1 MPPHVGCTIGYGT
14 DMSKRPRKTTP
25 AKGAGRKT
33 AVESTAVPAMAA
45 PRRAAAS
52 ATVDRAGTAPAA
64 VADEVLPLI
73 PLRSTTVY
81 PTGVI
86 GVQIGI
92 PTTLELLAAHPQP
105 GLITVVLVAPGG
117 PDEPVDPRQL
127 EKIGVRARVADRL
140 NMPGGTVQLTL
151 QGIERVRVTDV
162 REHDGYLI
170 GTLHPVEEPPAEE
183 AEAQELIARILNAL
197 EVLSIEVE
205 RVPREIPRILRMN
218 LADPGRFADL
228 VASLANFSVIDKDA
242 IVQQLSVRDR
252 LVYAW
257 KELDLQLARIRQ
269 IADGEE
275 QQEAEPPVPVQD
287 QQTPAERAGE
297 LRQRIK
303 MLQSQLGDV
312 DPLEREVID
321 AMRRV
326 EVADMPAR
334 VAAAARTEVERLRSV
349 GGVGPEASEI
359 RSYVDW
365 LVHLPWRVTATAGPG
380 AIDLSS
386 VERALDDALLGL
398 DEQKDRLLDHLAVA
412 RLRGDLRGPI
422 PCIVG
427 PPDVGK
433 ASLVAALARGLGRPL
448 GRIELGGRGEAQ
460 LVGVRR
466 TRAGAQPGK
475 ITGVLRDLGVRDP
488 VIMLQEMDEIGLGKV
503 EGDPIEAME
512 EILDWDNRIGVVDRY
527 IDLPFDLSD
536 VLFVATAQD
545 FYRVPRD
552 LRELMVEIRIAGY
565 TPEEKVD
572 IARQKLLPR
581 LVAEHGLGDDIEFT
595 HEGLSFLAYG
605 YARDAGVAMMRRSLE
620 SLLRTRARARTAGDE
635 ERWVIDPARIEEILG
650 LPRYTPTAAES
661 APEVGVVT
669 GLAWTAAGG
678 ELMFI
683 EALRMPGSGRL
694 IITGMLGEVMRE
706 SVNAAY
712 SYVRS
717 RGEELRIT
725 EEDFR
730 ESDIHVH
737 FPVGAIPKDGP
748 SAGIAVTLA
757 IASTLSNRPVRH
769 DIAMTGEVTLR
780 GKVLEI
786 GGVKEKVLAAH
797 RAGIGAVILP
807 RGNERD
813 LRDVPEDVRSA
824 TSFHFVERMDEV
836 IELALFNGRARAR
849 RTQSRSAGTRGVRAA
864 RTKHD

>member
-1 MPPHVGCTIGYGT
+1 
-14 DMSKRPRKTTP
+14 MSTQRKRKTP
-25 AKGAGRKT
+25 QAQR
-33 AVESTAVPAMAA
+33 
-45 PRRAAAS
+45 
-52 ATVDRAGTAPAA
+52 
-64 VADEVLPLI
+64 LPLV

-81 PTGVI
+81 PLGVI

-92 PTTLELLAAHPQP
+92 PTTLELLAAHPEP
-105 GLITVVLVAPGG
+105 GLVVAVLAASGD
-117 PDEPVDPRQL
+117 PDDPIDPRSL
-127 EKIGVRARVADRL
+127 EKVAVRARVSDRL
-140 NMPGGTVQLTL
+140 NLPGGTVQLTL
-151 QGIERVRVTDV
+151 QGIERVHITEV
-162 REHDGYLI
+162 REQDGYFT
-170 GTLHPVEEPPAEE
+170 GAAETVQEPPPDEDA
-183 AEAQELIARILNAL
+183 AQELIARVLNAL
-197 EVLSIEVE
+197 EILAEEVE
-205 RVPREIPRILRMN
+205 RVPREVPRILRMN

-228 VASLANFSVIDKDA
+228 VATLANFSVVDKDA
-242 IVQQLSVRDR
+242 IVQRIDVADR
-252 LVYAW
+252 LQYALT
-257 KELDLQLARIRQ
+257 ELERQVARIRQ
-269 IADGEE
+269 ISEDEE
-275 QQEAEPPVPVQD
+275 TAEAVHEQEPPRPPP
-287 QQTPAERAGE
+287 TAAEQAGA
-297 LRQRIK
+297 LRQQIK
-303 MLQSQLGDV
+303 MLQLQLGEV

-321 AMRRV
+321 TMRRI

-349 GGVGPEASEI
+349 GGVGVEAGEI

-365 LVHLPWRVTATAGPG
+365 LVHLPWRRMDAPPPAE
-380 AIDLSS
+380 IDLDI
-386 VERALDDALLGL
+386 VKRALDDALLGL

-412 RLRGDLRGPI
+412 KLRGDLQGPI

-427 PPDVGK
+427 PPHVGK
-433 ASLVAALARGLGRPL
+433 SALAAALAQGLGRPL
-448 GRIELGGRGEAQ
+448 AQVELGGRGEAQ
-460 LVGVRR
+460 LVGTRR

-475 ITGVLRDLGVRDP
+475 LISALRDVGVRDA
-488 VIMLQEMDEIGLGKV
+488 VIMLREMDEIGLGKV

-512 EILDWDNRIGVVDRY
+512 EVLDWGNRTGFVDRF

-536 VLFVATAQD
+536 TIFVATAQD
-545 FYRVPRD
+545 FFRVPRD

-565 TPEEKVD
+565 TPEEKVA
-572 IARQKLLPR
+572 IARDKLLPR
-581 LVAEHGLGDDIEFT
+581 LLDEHGLRGGVEFT
-595 HEGLSFLAYG
+595 DAGLSFLAYG

-620 SLLRTRARARTAGDE
+620 TLLRTRARASTAGDDTL
-635 ERWVIDPARIEEILG
+635 WTMDPPRIEEILG
-650 LPRYTPTAAES
+650 LPRYTPTPAES
-661 APEVGVVT
+661 SPEVGVVT

-797 RAGIGAVILP
+797 RAGIRDVILP

-813 LRDVPEDVRSA
+813 LRDVPVDVRDGIR
-824 TSFHFVERMDEV
+824 FHFVERMDEV
-836 IELALFNGRARAR
+836 IQLALFNGTAGRAAGRGRAG
-849 RTQSRSAGTRGVRAA
+849 SARGARAA
-864 RTKHD
+864 RRKDD

>member
-1 MPPHVGCTIGYGT
+1 MTA
-14 DMSKRPRKTTP
+14 KRARKTRS
-25 AKGAGRKT
+25 G
-33 AVESTAVPAMAA
+33 EL
-45 PRRAAAS
+45 
-52 ATVDRAGTAPAA
+52 
-64 VADEVLPLI
+64 LPVI

-81 PTGVI
+81 PYGVI

-92 PTTLELLAAHPQP
+92 PSTLEMLSAHMESN
-105 GLITVVLVAPGG
+105 LIVAVVVAPGG
-117 PDEPVDPRQL
+117 PDDPIEVRAL
-127 EKIGVRARVADRL
+127 EKVGVRARVSDRL

-151 QGIERVRVTDV
+151 QGIERLQLEKVRMENAHFAASVRPLPDV
-162 REHDGYLI
+162 G
-170 GTLHPVEEPPAEE
+170 PAEDD
-183 AEAQELIARILNAL
+183 AQELIARILNAL
-197 EVLSIEVE
+197 EILSAEVE

-228 VASLANFSVIDKDA
+228 VATLANFSVDDKDA
-242 IVQQLSVRDR
+242 IVQRVDVGERLRYALHQLEH
-252 LVYAW
+252 
-257 KELDLQLARIRQ
+257 ELGKVRQ
-269 IADGEE
+269 IAADATSSEKEAAASE
-275 QQEAEPPVPVQD
+275 QPP
-287 QQTPAERAGE
+287 QTPADRAAE

-312 DPLEREVID
+312 DPLEREVIET
-321 AMRRV
+321 MRRI
-326 EVADMPAR
+326 ETADVPGR
-334 VAAAARTEVERLRSV
+334 IAAAARTEVERLRTA

-365 LVHLPWRVTATAGPG
+365 LIHVPWRRAATGGPA
-380 AIDLSS
+380 AIDLAAVESS
-386 VERALDDALLGL
+386 MDRALLGL

-412 RLRGDLRGPI
+412 KLRGDFRGAI

-433 ASLVAALARGLGRPL
+433 ASLVAALAHGLGRPL
-448 GRIELGGRGEAQ
+448 ARIELGGRGEAQ
-460 LVGVRR
+460 LVGTRR

-475 ITGVLRDLGVRDP
+475 IIGVLRDVGVRDP
-488 VIMLQEMDEIGLGKV
+488 LVLLQEMDEIGLGKV

-512 EILDWDNRIGVVDRY
+512 EILDWENRRSFVDRY
-527 IDLPFDLSD
+527 LDLPFDLSG
-536 VLFVATAQD
+536 VLFIATAQD

-565 TPEEKVD
+565 TPEEKVEL
-572 IARQKLLPR
+572 ARSHLLPR
-581 LVAEHGLGDDIEFT
+581 LVSDHGLGDDIRFT
-595 HEGLSFLAYG
+595 DRGLSFLAYG
-605 YARDAGVAMMRRSLE
+605 YARDAGVAMLRRSLE
-620 SLLRTRARARTAGDE
+620 TLLRTRARARTAGDDKQ
-635 ERWVIDPARIEEILG
+635 WVIDPARIEEILG
-650 LPRYTPTAAES
+650 LPRYTPTPAES

-694 IITGMLGEVMRE
+694 IITGMLGDVMRE

-717 RGEELRIT
+717 RGEPLRISET
-725 EEDFR
+725 DFR

-797 RAGIGAVILP
+797 RAGIRDVILP
-807 RGNERD
+807 VGNERD
-813 LRDVPEDVRSA
+813 LRDVPKDVRE
-824 TSFHFVERMDEV
+824 TIRFHFVSRMDEV
-836 IELALFNGRARAR
+836 IELALHTGKSSASAAARAA
-849 RTQSRSAGTRGVRAA
+849 AGNRPRAA
-864 RTKHD
+864 RKRA